1 MKTAKKINATT
12 IKIKESINIYIYI
25 YRYIY
30 ILLLLLFY
38 TIIINFLIILYIL
51 LY

>member
-12 IKIKESINIYIYI
+12 IKIKESINIYI